1 MGADYSDRE
10 ERIDFISTYV
20 SNRDGGATDE
30 QGHYRFQVKV
40 WDGNIEN
47 GMVVT
52 QNSPL
57 GMSVLVGTGDLKI
70 DYSNYAYTAWND
82 ANSSVTTADGSNPRI
97 DRIVAY
103 IDRGMTPTVSPP
115 NNQGMLKFM
124 AVAGTPNAVPTRPSD
139 ATVNSAVGASNPWC
153 DLANVLVGTGVTTIV
168 NSNITDTRQP
178 ISLSISA
185 DDGGWLPSIYTPNT
199 ITANG
204 NRSYDLVFNS
214 TDLTD
219 TISPGMRIKTTR
231 TTTAPTNAFSLDG
244 TNDYYNDTT
253 VSGMTFTDDFVAGA
267 WVYMTAYPTGSD
279 VAIISRFNGNGW
291 SLRIRQNGQLRL
303 VGYNTNS
310 ANFRLVDSYQSIPLN
325 RWVHI
330 AAQLDMSAHT
340 YSSTQSY
347 IMIDGVYVPGLVV
360 QGGSNPSSLIQGGNL
375 EIGSENGGTA
385 PFPGYI
391 DQAFVTSAKMT
402 QANVKVIMNQAW
414 TSALCTTHSVVSAYS
429 NGSTTDINTTNANN
443 LTAQN
448 GATTVA
454 KSPFATNGF
463 GTSTGTTDYGIVQKA
478 VFSTNT
484 TLTVQVP
491 EGCTIPTSGGVSAVA
506 YSTQKSP
513 FGFVGDKG
521 RWYIVC
527 LNKTFNQ
534 QASPVVDTWYN
545 TGGLILH
552 LPAGNWSTS
561 YTAQIHVDR
570 AAGGYASI
578 VSTLST
584 SASSETDARFSI
596 RSDGANVTVVGP
608 SQSVRGEITTTALTG
623 YYLLIKTATT
633 PMTNIY
639 TLGERGLLQI
649 VGEPSLL

>member
-1 MGADYSDRE
+1 MA
-10 ERIDFISTYV
+10 TYV
-20 SNRDGGATDE
+20 SNRDGGSTDE

-82 ANSSVTTADGSNPRI
+82 ANSSVTITTADGSNPRI

-103 IDRGMTPTVSPP
+103 IDRGMTPSVSPP

-124 AVAGTPNAVPTRPSD
+124 AVAGTPNAVPTQPSD

-199 ITANG
+199 ITYNG
-204 NRSYDLVFNS
+204 NRSYNLVFNS

-244 TNDYYNDTT
+244 TNDYYNDTS
-253 VSGMTFTDDFVAGA
+253 VNGMTFTDDFVAGA
-267 WVYMTAYPTGSD
+267 WVYMTAYPATEFS
-279 VAIISRFNGNGW
+279 IISRHNGSNGW
-291 SLRIRQNGQLRL
+291 SLRVRSSGQIRL
-303 VGYNTNS
+303 VGYNGGG
-310 ANFRLVDSYQSIPLN
+310 ANFSLIDSYQSIPLN

-330 AAQLDMSAHT
+330 TAQLDMSAFT
-340 YSSTQSY
+340 VTTTTSY
-347 IMIDGVYVPGLVV
+347 VMIDGVYVPASVIRGGTNPTSLV
-360 QGGSNPSSLIQGGNL
+360 QAGNL
-375 EIGSENGGTA
+375 EVGAENGGTS
-385 PFPGYI
+385 PFSGYI

-402 QANVKVIMNQAW
+402 EANVKVIMNQAW
-414 TSALCTTHSVVSAYS
+414 TSSLCTAHSVVSAYS

-448 GATTVA
+448 GATTIA

-463 GTSTGTTDYGIVQKA
+463 GTSAGTTDYGIVQKA

-527 LNKTFNQ
+527 LNKTLNQ

-561 YTAQIHVDR
+561 YTAQVFVER
-570 AAGGYASI
+570 AAAGYASI

-584 SASSETDARFSI
+584 SASSETDARLTI
-596 RSDGANVTVVGP
+596 RSEGNSVTAVGL
-608 SQSVRGEITTTALTG
+608 SHSVRGEITTTVLTG
-623 YYLLIKTATT
+623 YYLLIKTAIT
-633 PMTNIY
+633 PMTFIY

>member
-1 MGADYSDRE
+1 MA
-10 ERIDFISTYV
+10 TYV
-20 SNRDGGATDE
+20 SNRDGGSTDE

-70 DYSNYAYTAWND
+70 DYSSYAYTAWND
-82 ANSSVTTADGSNPRI
+82 ANSSVTITTADGSNPRI

-244 TNDYYNDTT
+244 TNDYYDDST
-253 VSGMTFTDDFVAGA
+253 VAGMTFTDDFSVSA
-267 WVYMTAYPTGSD
+267 WVYLTSYGSSTAATVIGRYNGTSGWHLRLGALGTADGRVQLTG
-279 VAIISRFNGNGW
+279 FNGG
-291 SLRIRQNGQLRL
+291 S
-303 VGYNTNS
+303 TNFS
-310 ANFRLVDSYQSIPLN
+310 TIVSNQSVPLS

-330 AAQLDMSAHT
+330 AAQLDMSAFT
-340 YSSTQSY
+340 NTTTTSY
-347 IMIDGVYVPGLVV
+347 IMIDGKNVPSTVSRGGTNPTALV
-360 QGGSNPSSLIQGGNL
+360 QAGNL
-375 EIGSENGGTA
+375 VMGQNNSTEY
-385 PFPGYI
+385 FPGYL
-391 DQAFVTSAKMT
+391 DQVAVYSAKVT
-402 QANVKVIMNQAW
+402 QATHLAAMHQALSGSE
-414 TSALCTTHSVVSAYS
+414 TSLISAYS
-429 NGSTTDINTTNANN
+429 NGSTTDLNTTNANN

-521 RWYIVC
+521 RWSIVC

-545 TGGLILH
+545 TGALILH

-561 YTAQIHVDR
+561 YTAQVYVDR
-570 AAGGYASI
+570 AAAGGVSI

-584 SASSETDARFSI
+584 SASSETDAMFSI
-596 RSDGANVTVVGP
+596 RSEGYSVVAVGP
-608 SQSVRGEITTTALTG
+608 SHSVRGEITTTVLTG
-623 YYLLIKTATT
+623 YYLLIKTAHT

>member
-1 MGADYSDRE
+1 MA
-10 ERIDFISTYV
+10 TYV
-20 SNRDGGATDE
+20 SNRDGGSTDE

-70 DYSNYAYTAWND
+70 DYSSYAYTAWND
-82 ANSSVTTADGSNPRI
+82 ANSSVTITTADGSNPRI

-103 IDRGMTPTVSPP
+103 IDRGMTPSVSPP

-204 NRSYDLVFNS
+204 NRSYDLVFNG

-219 TISPGMRIKTTR
+219 TISEGMRIR
-231 TTTAPTNAFSLDG
+231 TARTVAAPSQCATFDG
-244 TNDYYNDTT
+244 TNDYF
-253 VSGMTFTDDFVAGA
+253 SKSSPAGMTFTDDFVVSA
-267 WVYMTAYPTGSD
+267 WVKLSAYQQGMI
-279 VAIISRFNGNGW
+279 ASRFNGTSGWYLRVDGSGFVELTGLNGGA
-291 SLRIRQNGQLRL
+291 SNYSYVR
-303 VGYNTNS
+303 
-310 ANFRLVDSYQSIPLN
+310 SYQSIPLN
-325 RWVHI
+325 KWVHI
-330 AAQLDMSAHT
+330 TAQLDMSTFEAT
-340 YSSTQSY
+340 TTKSY
-347 IMIDGVYVPGLVV
+347 VMIDGVDVPAQVGRAGTNPTALV
-360 QGGSNPSSLIQGGNL
+360 QAGNL
-375 EIGSENGGTA
+375 EIGSYNGGSL
-385 PFPGYI
+385 PFAGKIAQVAIY
-391 DQAFVTSAKMT
+391 SAKVT
-402 QANVKVIMNQAW
+402 QATILASMNQGLTGSE
-414 TSALCTTHSVVSAYS
+414 TSLVSAYS
-429 NGSTTDINTTNANN
+429 LSNSLEDLSANNNDLTANGGVLATTADSPFGNSGVSTT
-443 LTAQN
+443 L
-448 GATTVA
+448 
-454 KSPFATNGF
+454 
-463 GTSTGTTDYGIVQKA
+463 DYGIVMAKS
-478 VFSTNT
+478 FSTNT

-545 TGGLILH
+545 TGALILH

-561 YTAQIHVDR
+561 YTAQVYVDR
-570 AAGGYASI
+570 AAAGGVSI

-596 RSDGANVTVVGP
+596 RSEGYSVVAVGP
-608 SQSVRGEITTTALTG
+608 SHSVRGEITTTVLTG
-623 YYLLIKTATT
+623 YYLLIKTAHT

-639 TLGERGLLQI
+639 ILGERGLLQI

>member
-1 MGADYSDRE
+1 MA
-10 ERIDFISTYV
+10 TYV
-20 SNRDGGATDE
+20 SNRDGGSTDE

-70 DYSNYAYTAWND
+70 DYSSYAYTAWND
-82 ANSSVTTADGSNPRI
+82 ANSSVTITTADGSNPRI

-253 VSGMTFTDDFVAGA
+253 VNGMSFTDDFVAGA
-267 WVYMTAYPTGSD
+267 WVKLSSYPAAAGIIASRYNGTSGWQLD
-279 VAIISRFNGNGW
+279 VDSSGRV
-291 SLRIRQNGQLRL
+291 RL
-303 VGYNTNS
+303 IGYNNGV
-310 ANFRLVDSYQSIPLN
+310 ANISYVTSYQSIPLN
-325 RWVHI
+325 KWVHI
-330 AAQLDMSAHT
+330 AAQLDMSAFT
-340 YSSTQSY
+340 VTTTTSY
-347 IMIDGVYVPGLVV
+347 IMLDGVDVPAQALRGGTNPTSLV
-360 QGGSNPSSLIQGGNL
+360 QAGNL
-375 EIGSENGGTA
+375 EIGSYNGGTYS
-385 PFPGYI
+385 FPGYI

-545 TGGLILH
+545 TGALILH

-561 YTAQIHVDR
+561 YTAQVYVNR
-570 AAGGYASI
+570 AAAGLVSI

-596 RSDGANVTVVGP
+596 RSEGYSVNAVGP
-608 SQSVRGEITTTALTG
+608 SQSVRGEITTTVLTG
-623 YYLLIKTATT
+623 YYLLIKTAHT
-633 PMTNIY
+633 PMTDIY

>member
-1 MGADYSDRE
+1 MA
-10 ERIDFISTYV
+10 TYV
-20 SNRDGGATDE
+20 SNRDGGSTDE

-52 QNSPL
+52 LNSPL

-82 ANSSVTTADGSNPRI
+82 ANSSVTITTADGSNPRI

-103 IDRGMTPTVSPP
+103 IDRGMTPSVSPP

-199 ITANG
+199 ITSNG

-219 TISPGMRIKTTR
+219 TISEGMRLRTTR
-231 TTTAPTNAFSLDG
+231 TVAAPVQCTSLNGTTQ
-244 TNDYYNDTT
+244 YYSKTT
-253 VSGMTFTDDFVAGA
+253 PNKMTFTDDFVVSA
-267 WVYMTAYPTGSD
+267 WVKMTSYPATANEIVSRYNGTSGWQLD
-279 VAIISRFNGNGW
+279 VDSSGRV
-291 SLRIRQNGQLRL
+291 RL
-303 VGYNTNS
+303 IGYNGGVSNIS
-310 ANFRLVDSYQSIPLN
+310 YVMSYQSIPLN
-325 RWVHI
+325 KWVHVT
-330 AAQLDMSAHT
+330 AQLDMSAFT
-340 YSSTQSY
+340 ATSTTSY
-347 IMIDGVYVPGLVV
+347 IMLDGIDVPAQVLRGGTNPTALV
-360 QGGSNPSSLIQGGNL
+360 QAGNL
-375 EIGSENGGTA
+375 EIGSHNGGLL
-385 PFPGYI
+385 PFPGKIAQVAIY
-391 DQAFVTSAKMT
+391 SAKVT
-402 QANVKVIMNQAW
+402 QATIKASMNQGLSGSETNLA
-414 TSALCTTHSVVSAYS
+414 SAYS
-429 NGSTTDINTTNANN
+429 FSNSITDLNTTTPNDLTANGSAVATNAD
-443 LTAQN
+443 
-448 GATTVA
+448 
-454 KSPFATNGF
+454 SPFGNSGV
-463 GTSTGTTDYGIVQKA
+463 STTIDYGIVMKKA
-478 VFSTNT
+478 FSTNT
-484 TLTVQVP
+484 TLTIQVP
-491 EGCTIPTSGGVSAVA
+491 EGCTIPTSGGVASMD
-506 YSTQKSP
+506 YSTQAVP
-513 FGFVGDKG
+513 YGFPRDKG

-561 YTAQIHVDR
+561 YTAQVYVER
-570 AAGGYASI
+570 AAAGHAPI

-596 RSDGANVTVVGP
+596 RSEGNSVAAVGL
-608 SQSVRGEITTTALTG
+608 SQSVRGEITTTVLTG
-623 YYLLIKTATT
+623 YYLLIKTPTT